1 MTDDTMCL
9 APSHADQRRWSGERN
24 CPLAANLPPNEGDHA
39 PAQPAL
45 WSGSAGLRTGT
56 PHDNLSPVPGAIP

>member
-1 MTDDTMCL
+1 MTADAMCL

-24 CPLAANLPPNEGDHA
+24 GPLAANLPPNEGDHA

-45 WSGSAGLRTGT
+45 WSGSAGLRIGT
-56 PHDNLSPVPGAIP
+56 LHDSLQRIPGAIP